1 MSQKYIILVATMYI
15 DTSHITRGGKT
26 YTRHLLRESYR
37 ANGKVLHRTIANV
50 SHCSAAEIEAMRLAL
65 RHKENLEHL
74 GTIQDAFALKQGLS
88 LGAVWTVYH
97 VARRLGIEQALGTTR
112 AGKLALWQVIAR
124 VIDQGSRLSAVR
136 LAMAHA
142 ACDVLGLATF
152 NEEALYENLDWL
164 AGAQASIEDRLYAQ
178 RTKTQPISLFLYDVT
193 SSYFE
198 GTHNALAAFGYN
210 RDGKKGK
217 RQIVIGLLCDEAGH
231 PVSNEVFPGNT
242 QDPHT
247 FAAQINKVKARFGV
261 HEITFVGDRGM
272 IKGQHIEDLAQ
283 QGLHYITAMTKP
295 QIEKLLKQGTLHM
308 DLFDQELAE
317 VLTDEGIRYVLRRNP
332 VRAQEVRDTRHANL
346 TTLQA
351 QVAKQNQYLTDH
363 PRANAQGAV
372 QKLVARAEKLRIADW
387 VELTLE
393 ERALKLTVNASAQQE
408 AAKLDG
414 CYVLKTD
421 LPPAQAPKEMVHDRY
436 QDLASVEQAFR
447 TCKTA
452 HLEVRPI
459 FLRRE
464 ARTRAHAL
472 VVMLAYQI
480 IRYLASCWSA
490 FDVTVEE
497 GLHALTTL
505 CLVEVAPKHAPSYHC
520 IPTPRDAI
528 ARLLHSADIK
538 LPKAFSLSGVQV
550 STKKKLQSERMLQ

>member
-1 MSQKYIILVATMYI
+1 MYI

-65 RHKENLEHL
+65 RHKEELQHL
-74 GTIQDAFALKQGLS
+74 GTIQDSITLQQGVS
-88 LGAVWTVYH
+88 FGAVWTVYH
-97 VARRLGIEQALGTTR
+97 VARRLGIAKALGTTR
-112 AGKLALWQVIAR
+112 DGKLALWQVIAR

-136 LAMAHA
+136 LAMSHA
-142 ACDVLGLATF
+142 ACDVLGLGTF
-152 NEEALYENLDWL
+152 DEDALYETLDWL
-164 AGAQASIEDRLYAQ
+164 AGIQATVEGRLFVQ
-178 RTKTQPISLFLYDVT
+178 RTKTTPVSLFLYDVT
-193 SSYFE
+193 SSDLE
-198 GTHNALAAFGYN
+198 GTHNELAAFGYN

-217 RQIVIGLLCDEAGH
+217 MQIVIGLLCDEDGH
-231 PVSNEVFPGNT
+231 PVSIEVFPGNT
-242 QDPHT
+242 QDPQT
-247 FAAQINKVKARFGV
+247 FAAQLAKVKGRFGATA
-261 HEITFVGDRGM
+261 ITFVGDRGM
-272 IKGQHIEDLAQ
+272 IKGQQIEDLVQ
-283 QGLHYITAMTKP
+283 HGCHYITAITKP
-295 QIEKLLKQGTLHM
+295 QIEKLLRTGTFQM

-317 VLTDEGIRYVLRRNP
+317 VLTEEGIRYVLRRNP
-332 VRAQEVRDTRHANL
+332 VRAQEVRDTRHAKL
-346 TTLQA
+346 ATLQA
-351 QVAKQNQYLTDH
+351 QVAKQNHYLTDH
-363 PRANAQGAV
+363 PRAKAQGAV
-372 QKLVARAEKLRIADW
+372 QKLMARAKTLRLADW
-387 VELTLE
+387 VELTIE
-393 ERALKLTVNASAQQE
+393 ERTITLTVQPSAQQE

-421 LPPAQAPKEMVHDRY
+421 LTPHQAPKELVHDRY
-436 QDLASVEQAFR
+436 KDLASVEHAFR

-464 ARTRAHAL
+464 ARTRAHAF

-490 FDVTVEE
+490 FDVTVAE

-505 CLVEVAPKHAPSYHC
+505 CLVEVAPQHAPSYHC

-528 ARLLHSADIK
+528 ARLLHSADIQ
-538 LPKAFSLSGVQV
+538 LPKAFALSGVRV
-550 STKKKLQSERMLQ
+550 STKKKLQSERILQ

>member
-1 MSQKYIILVATMYI
+1 MYI

-50 SHCSAAEIEAMRLAL
+50 SHCSAAEIEAIRLAL
-65 RHKENLEHL
+65 RHKEALEHL
-74 GTIQDAFALKQGLS
+74 GTIQDAITLKQGLS
-88 LGAVWTVYH
+88 VGAVWTVYQ
-97 VARRLGIEQALGTTR
+97 VARRLGIEKALGTTR
-112 AGKLALWQVIAR
+112 EGKLALWQVIAR

-136 LAMAHA
+136 LAMSHA
-142 ACDVLGLATF
+142 ACDVLGLGPF
-152 NEEALYENLDWL
+152 DEDALYANLDWL
-164 AGAQASIEDRLYAQ
+164 ATKQAAVEDQLFAQH
-178 RTKTQPISLFLYDVT
+178 TKTKSVSLFLYDVT
-193 SSYFE
+193 SSYLE
-198 GTHNALAAFGYN
+198 GMHNELAAFGYN

-217 RQIVIGLLCDEAGH
+217 LQIVIGLLCDEDGH
-231 PVSNEVFPGNT
+231 PVSIEVFPGNT
-242 QDPHT
+242 HDPHT
-247 FAAQINKVKARFGV
+247 VASQVAKLRKRFGV
-261 HEITFVGDRGM
+261 QAITFVGDRGM
-272 IKGQHIEDLAQ
+272 IKSQQIEDLAQ
-283 QGLHYITAMTKP
+283 QGFHYITAITKP
-295 QIEKLLKQGTLHM
+295 QIAKLLRTGTFQM
-308 DLFDQELAE
+308 ELFEQELAE
-317 VLTDEGIRYVLRRNP
+317 VLADEGIRYVLRRNP
-332 VRAQEVRDTRHANL
+332 VRAQEIQDTRHAKL
-346 TTLQA
+346 ATLQA
-351 QVAKQNQYLTDH
+351 HVAKQNQYLTDH
-363 PRANAQGAV
+363 PRANAQGAL

-387 VELTLE
+387 VELILE

-436 QDLASVEQAFR
+436 KALASVEQAFR

-452 HLEVRPI
+452 HLEVRPL

-480 IRYLASCWSA
+480 IRYLTSCWSA
-490 FDVTVEE
+490 FDVTVAE

-505 CLVEVAPKHAPSYHC
+505 CLVEVAPKNAPSYHC
-520 IPTPRDAI
+520 LPTPRDAI

-538 LPKAFSLSGVQV
+538 LPKAFSLSGVRV
-550 STKKKLQSERMLQ
+550 STKKKLQSERIPQ

>member
-1 MSQKYIILVATMYI
+1 MYI

-50 SHCSAAEIEAMRLAL
+50 SHCSAAEIEAIRLAL
-65 RHKENLEHL
+65 RHKEALEHL
-74 GTIQDAFALKQGLS
+74 GTIQDAITLKQGLS
-88 LGAVWTVYH
+88 VGAVWTVYQ
-97 VARRLGIEQALGTTR
+97 VARRLGIEKALGTTR
-112 AGKLALWQVIAR
+112 DGKLALWQVIAR
-124 VIDQGSRLSAVR
+124 VIDQGSRLAAVR
-136 LAMAHA
+136 LAMSHA
-142 ACDVLGLATF
+142 ACDVLGVGPF
-152 NEEALYENLDWL
+152 DEDALYDNLDWL
-164 AGAQASIEDRLYAQ
+164 AHRQAAVEDQLFAQH
-178 RTKTQPISLFLYDVT
+178 TKTTSVSLFLYDVT
-193 SSYFE
+193 SSYLE
-198 GTHNALAAFGYN
+198 GTHNELAAFGYN
-210 RDGKKGK
+210 RDGKRGK
-217 RQIVIGLLCDEAGH
+217 LQIVIGLLCDEDGH
-231 PVSNEVFPGNT
+231 PVSIEVFPGNT
-242 QDPHT
+242 HDPHT
-247 FAAQINKVKARFGV
+247 VVSQVAKLKERFGV
-261 HEITFVGDRGM
+261 QAITFVGDRGM
-272 IKGQHIEDLAQ
+272 IKSQQIEDLAQ
-283 QGLHYITAMTKP
+283 QGFHYITAITKP
-295 QIEKLLKQGTLHM
+295 QIEKLLRQGTLQM
-308 DLFDQELAE
+308 DLFEQELAE
-317 VLTDEGIRYVLRRNP
+317 VLTEEGIRYVLRRNP
-332 VRAQEVRDTRHANL
+332 VRAQEVRDTRHAKL
-346 TTLQA
+346 ATLQA

-363 PRANAQGAV
+363 PRANAQGAG
-372 QKLVARAEKLRIADW
+372 QKLVARAEKLRIADG

-414 CYVLKTD
+414 CYVRKTD

-480 IRYLASCWSA
+480 IRYLASCWSTC
-490 FDVTVEE
+490 DVTVAE

-505 CLVEVAPKHAPSYHC
+505 CLVEVAPPHAPSYHC

-528 ARLLHSADIK
+528 ARLLHSADIQ
-538 LPKAFSLSGVQV
+538 LPKAFSLSGVRV
-550 STKKKLQSERMLQ
+550 STKKNLQSERRLQ

>member
-1 MSQKYIILVATMYI
+1 MYI

-26 YTRHLLRESYR
+26 YTRHLLRASYR

-50 SHCSAAEIEAMRLAL
+50 SQCSTAEIEAIRLAL
-65 RHKENLEHL
+65 RHKEALENL
-74 GTIQDAFALKQGLS
+74 GTIRDAITLKQGLS
-88 LGAVWTVYH
+88 FGAVWTVYQ
-97 VARRLGIEQALGTTR
+97 VARRLGIEKALGTTR
-112 AGKLALWQVIAR
+112 EGKLALWQVIAR
-124 VIDQGSRLSAVR
+124 VIEQGSRLSAVR

-142 ACDVLGLATF
+142 ACAVLGLDTLD
-152 NEEALYENLDWL
+152 EDALYENLDWL
-164 AGAQASIEDRLYAQ
+164 AGAQAAIEDRLYAQ
-178 RTKTQPISLFLYDVT
+178 RTKTQPINLFLYDVT
-193 SSYFE
+193 SSYVE

-231 PVSNEVFPGNT
+231 PVSLEVFPGNT
-242 QDPHT
+242 QDPQT
-247 FAAQINKVKARFGV
+247 FAAQINKVKVRFGV
-261 HEITFVGDRGM
+261 HAITFVGDRGM
-272 IKGQHIEDLAQ
+272 IKGQQIADLAQ
-283 QGLHYITAMTKP
+283 QGLHDITAITTP
-295 QIEKLLKQGTLHM
+295 QIEKLLRTGTLQM

-317 VLTDEGIRYVLRRNP
+317 VLADEGIRYVRRRNP
-332 VRAQEVRDTRHANL
+332 VRAQEVRGTRHAKL
-346 TTLQA
+346 ATLQA
-351 QVAKQNQYLTDH
+351 LVAKQNPYLTDH
-363 PRANAQGAV
+363 PRANAQGAL

-387 VELTLE
+387 VELTVA
-393 ERALKLTVNASAQQE
+393 ERALTLTVQEDAQTE

-421 LPPAQAPKEMVHDRY
+421 LTPQQAHKAIVHDRY
-436 QDLASVEQAFR
+436 KDLASVEQAFR

-464 ARTRAHAL
+464 ARTRAHAF

-480 IRYLASCWSA
+480 IQYLTACWSTL
-490 FDVTVEE
+490 DITVEE

-505 CLVEVAPKHAPSYHC
+505 CLVEVSPTNAPSYHC
-520 IPTPRDAI
+520 IPTPRDTI

-538 LPKAFSLSGVQV
+538 LPKAFSLSGVRV

>member
-1 MSQKYIILVATMYI
+1 MYI

-37 ANGKVLHRTIANV
+37 AHGKVLHRTIANV
-50 SHCSAAEIEAMRLAL
+50 SQCSEAEIEAMRLAL
-65 RHKENLEHL
+65 RHKEALEHL
-74 GTIQDAFALKQGLS
+74 GTIPDAITLQQGMS
-88 LGAVWTVYH
+88 FGAVWTVYH

-112 AGKLALWQVIAR
+112 EGKLALWQVIAR

-136 LAMAHA
+136 LAMSHA
-142 ACDVLGLATF
+142 ACDVLGIGPF
-152 NEEALYENLDWL
+152 DEDALYDNLDWL
-164 AGAQASIEDRLYAQ
+164 AHRQAAVEDTLFAK
-178 RTKTQPISLFLYDVT
+178 RTRVKPVSLFLYDVT
-193 SSYFE
+193 SSYLE
-198 GTHNALAAFGYN
+198 GTHNELAAFGYN

-217 RQIVIGLLCDEAGH
+217 MQIVIGLLCDEDGQ
-231 PVSNEVFPGNT
+231 PVSIEVFPGNT
-242 QDPHT
+242 QEPRT
-247 FAAQINKVKARFGV
+247 LAAQLAKVKSRFGATA
-261 HEITFVGDRGM
+261 ITFVGDRGM
-272 IKGQHIEDLAQ
+272 IKGQQIDDLGQ
-283 QGLHYITAMTKP
+283 HGFHYITAITKP
-295 QIEKLLKQGTLHM
+295 QIDKLLRTGTLQM
-308 DLFDQELAE
+308 DLFDQEVAE
-317 VLTDEGIRYVLRRNP
+317 VLTEEGIRYVLRRNP
-332 VRAQEVRDTRHANL
+332 VRAQEVRDTRHAKL
-346 TTLQA
+346 ATLQA

-363 PRANAQGAV
+363 PRAKAQGAV
-372 QKLVARAEKLRIADW
+372 QKLVARATTLRIVDW

-393 ERALKLTVNASAQQE
+393 ERTITLTVKTHAQQE

-421 LPPAQAPKEMVHDRY
+421 LTPQQASKELVHDRY
-436 QDLASVEQAFR
+436 TDLASVEQAFR

-490 FDVTVEE
+490 FDVTVAE

-505 CLVEVAPKHAPSYHC
+505 CLVEVAPKNAPSYHC
-520 IPTPRDAI
+520 LPTPRDAI

-538 LPKAFSLSGVQV
+538 LPKVFSLSGVRV
-550 STKKKLQSERMLQ
+550 STKKKLQSERLHQ